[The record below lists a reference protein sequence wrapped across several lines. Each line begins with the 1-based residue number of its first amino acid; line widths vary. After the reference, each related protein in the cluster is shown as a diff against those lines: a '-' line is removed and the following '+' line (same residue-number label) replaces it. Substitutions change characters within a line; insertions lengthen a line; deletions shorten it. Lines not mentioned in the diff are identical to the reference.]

1 MPTAS
6 SQQPVSPPGVG
17 VVHWPKE
24 GVRYCPGLAIAA
36 KVDLIAYETQPGRA
50 GSLAVTICFAVAGAW
65 LSLLGNQEG

>member
-1 MPTAS
+1 VPTAS

-50 GSLAVTICFAVAGAW
+50 GSL
-65 LSLLGNQEG
+65 